1 MSERHCSFFALV
13 CAGLALIGCGS
24 DTSEKPVVE
33 TLDPV
38 EPEQYYGT
46 YAGRRIDLEE
56 SATPPSIEELI
67 GSSTLTLHE
76 GETTFSM
83 MHDGI
88 IFGGTYTYQTE
99 SDDDDRSFKTMLLTV
114 SQIGSITTAE
124 FEAAYVDA
132 EAFAEAFPDSPER
145 YGTYKLIM
153 FQNVWRFEVL
163 DDGFLQL
170 DTPRDPIKYRFT
182 RDDDRKALYL
192 EQSSSESI
200 QSNDADSDS

>member
-1 MSERHCSFFALV
+1 MCSRHWSLLALV
-13 CAGLALIGCGS
+13 CAGLALIGCGADEPTKS
-24 DTSEKPVVE
+24 TVKPREEV
-33 TLDPV
+33 D
-38 EPEQYYGT
+38 PEQYYGT
-46 YAGRRIDLEE
+46 YAGKRIDDEE

-67 GSSTLTLHE
+67 GSSTLTLHDNAS
-76 GETTFSM
+76 TFTM
-83 MHDGI
+83 IHDGV
-88 IFGGTYTYQTE
+88 IFGGDYTYQIE
-99 SDDDDRSFKTMLLTV
+99 SDDDDRSFNTMLLTV

-124 FEAAYVDA
+124 FEDAYVDA

-153 FQNVWRFEVL
+153 YQNVWRFEVL
-163 DDGFLQL
+163 DNGFLQL